1 MNDCFLVKWIWRL
14 VNKVESLWYKIL
26 DMKYLK
32 GKDFFSTSG
41 RGGSQFWRGLHKVK
55 KLVKWGAVHKVGKG
69 DQTRFWIDVW
79 LDRVTLS
86 VSFYELYLI
95 SSDPGALLG
104 EMVTDGEWI
113 VNFWRELDVEQLV
126 LWGSLL
132 EKLQGVSLNEVGDS
146 IQWALEKDRVFSTKS
161 LYRYLSF
168 GGVRSRRMIEVW

>member
-1 MNDCFLVKWIWRL
+1 M
-14 VNKVESLWYKIL
+14 
-26 DMKYLK
+26 
-32 GKDFFSTSG
+32 
-41 RGGSQFWRGLHKVK
+41 
-55 KLVKWGAVHKVGKG
+55 GKG
-69 DQTRFWIDVW
+69 DQTRFWTDVW

-95 SSDPGALLG
+95 SSDPGALVG

-113 VNFWRELDVEQLV
+113 VNFRRELDAEQLV

-146 IQWALEKDRVFSTKS
+146 IQWALEKDRMLSTKS

-168 GGVRSRRMIEVW
+168 GGVRSRRMMEVW